1 MKKQS
6 LSLFFFLFAFIGYY
20 NTANA
25 QTRTTET
32 ADFVAAAGDTDDN
45 MAMLLPAVQK
55 VREAAAAI
63 PVIEAARK
71 LAAKVERSGA
81 KMSKTQYEGY
91 QRELAKL
98 ETDLNKILGNST
110 VPTSTSGSPKPGTSG
125 ECHQSCHDAFG
136 NGFGGGK
143 GWNRFWC
150 KLGCFKVKVGPVE
163 AGGN

>member
-110 VPTSTSGSPKPGTSG
+110 VPTAGSQSPAQCQG
-125 ECHQSCHDAFG
+125 ECHEVFG

-150 KLGCFKVKVGPVE
+150 KLGCFKIKVSKDGVE
-163 AGGN
+163 VGGN

>member
-1 MKKQS
+1 MKKYVLS
-6 LSLFFFLFAFIGYY
+6 LSFFFAFLTFASL
-20 NTANA
+20 AMA
-25 QTRTTET
+25 QTRTSEVV
-32 ADFVAAAGDTDDN
+32 DFVAAADDTDDDL
-45 MAMLLPAVQK
+45 AMLLPAVQK

-63 PVIEAARK
+63 PVIESARK

-81 KMSKTQYEGY
+81 KMSSAQYEAY

-110 VPTSTSGSPKPGTSG
+110 VPTAGSQSPAQCQG
-125 ECHQSCHDAFG
+125 ECHTVFG

-150 KLGCFKVKVGPVE
+150 KLGCFKIKVGKDGVE
-163 AGGN
+163 VGGN